1 MRILIF
7 VITIMPLLAFGK
19 NLSWSTKWVREFNQK
34 SWADIC
40 RKPSLRAELICAHLK
55 PSLRAD
61 KTKMKWRLESSDT
74 LEISYKKEKL
84 RLRRTD
90 EPLVFLVNR
99 RSLYLQE
106 TKSVKS
112 LIKSIQK
119 LMAAP
124 QTSGHLLLPFA
135 YADDFPT
142 LELSHATA
150 LIVLQTK
157 EHEICEAAQK
167 IVKSCQAFNEKF
179 MAKVD
184 KTRKSNAEDLPNVIN
199 ASTQMKAASSL
210 QTHGEKFLTLFSPLE
225 ETRTTALTRCECST
239 GLCQIKKKKTEI
251 GTQFLTC
258 KTQMKALRD
267 LKKARDLKAL
277 KDSLLSEEI
286 DSAAQLISHLEKKK
300 LEINPPAFREDS
312 YRGK

>member
-1 MRILIF
+1 
-7 VITIMPLLAFGK
+7 MPLLAFGK
-19 NLSWSTKWVREFNQK
+19 NLSWSTKWVREYNNK
-34 SWADIC
+34 SWSDIC
-40 RKPSLRAELICAHLK
+40 RKPSLRADFVCTNLK
-55 PSLRAD
+55 PGVRSD
-61 KTKMKWRLESSDT
+61 KTKMRWRLESSDT
-74 LEISYKKEKL
+74 LEISYKKEKI
-84 RLRRTD
+84 RLRRAD

-106 TKSVKS
+106 TKS
-112 LIKSIQK
+112 IKSMVKAIQK
-119 LMAAP
+119 LMTTT
-124 QTSGHLLLPFA
+124 QTSQSLFLDFA
-135 YADDFPT
+135 YADDVPT

-157 EHEICEAAQK
+157 EHEICETAQK

-179 MAKVD
+179 MTKVE
-184 KTRKSNAEDLPNVIN
+184 KARKSNVEDVPKVIN
-199 ASTQMKAASSL
+199 GAAQLKAASNL
-210 QTHGEKFLTLFSPLE
+210 QTQGEKFLTLFSPLE
-225 ETRTTALTRCECST
+225 ETRTTALTRCECTS

-251 GTQFLTC
+251 GAEFLSC

-267 LKKARDLKAL
+267 LKKARDLKPV
-277 KDSLLSEEI
+277 KNSLLSEEI